1 MNKKAKDPGIST
13 GMTKEQL
20 ADIVKKT
27 AIIAKRCS
35 EKADERL
42 KEFIKNKN
50 KN

>member
-27 AIIAKRCS
+27 VIIARRCS
-35 EKADERL
+35 EKEDERL
-42 KEFIKNKN
+42 RKFLENKN
-50 KN
+50 